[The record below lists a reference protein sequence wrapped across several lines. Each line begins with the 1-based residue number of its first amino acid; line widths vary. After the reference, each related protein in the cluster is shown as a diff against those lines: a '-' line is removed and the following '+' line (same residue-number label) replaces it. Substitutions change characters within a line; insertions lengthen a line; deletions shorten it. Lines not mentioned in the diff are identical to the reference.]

1 MILRAAI
8 AGGTV
13 SDRENQKMKRILL
26 ATAAVAGLAGA
37 ATAEPVNVGIILGF
51 TGPLESITPGM
62 GASAELAFKEASD
75 SGKLPGGITLNP
87 VRADSTCIDAAAA
100 TTAATNLVTA
110 ENVAAIMGADCSG
123 VTTAIA
129 NNVAI
134 PNGVVMISPS
144 ATSPALSTIKDD
156 GYFFRTAPSDARQG
170 DILAQVV
177 KEQGLDEVA
186 VTFTNNDYGKGFAD
200 SFTAAFEKLGGKVA
214 ISAPHEDGKA
224 DYSAEVGALQ
234 ASGAPALVVLGY
246 VDQGG
251 VGITQASLDTGA
263 FDKFFFG
270 DGMYGQSLIDK
281 IGDEINGKV
290 IGTLP
295 GSEGEAA
302 DKFAEV
308 AKAAGM
314 DPTGTYVPESY
325 DAAALIALAT
335 AAHGSADRT
344 GIRDKVMDVANAPG
358 EKIYAGELAK
368 GIELAAAGTDIDY
381 VGATSVELIGEGE
394 AQGSYR
400 VYEIKDNGFST
411 LGYR

>member
-1 MILRAAI
+1 
-8 AGGTV
+8 
-13 SDRENQKMKRILL
+13 MKRILL
-26 ATAAVAGLAGA
+26 ATAAATGLAGA
-37 ATAEPVNVGIILGF
+37 AAAEPVNVGIILGF

-62 GASAELAFKEASD
+62 AASAELAFREASE
-75 SGKLPGGITLNP
+75 SGKLPEGITLNP

-134 PNGVVMISPS
+134 PNGVVMVSPS
-144 ATSPALSTIKDD
+144 ATSPALSTIEDD

-170 DILAQVV
+170 EILAAVV

-186 VTFTNNDYGKGFAD
+186 LTFTNNDYGKGFAD
-200 SFTAAFEKLGGKVA
+200 SFTAAFEAQGGTVA

-263 FDKFFFG
+263 FEQFFFG
-270 DGMYGQSLIDK
+270 DGMYGQSLVDS
-281 IGDEINGKV
+281 IGEEINGKV

-308 AKAAGM
+308 SKAAGQ

-325 DAAALIALAT
+325 DAAALIALAI
-335 AAHGSADRT
+335 AANGSADRT
-344 GIRDKVMDVANAPG
+344 GIRDKLMDVANAPG
-358 EKIYAGELAK
+358 EMIYAGELAK
-368 GIELAAAGTDIDY
+368 GLELAAAGTDIDY

-400 VYEIKDNGFST
+400 VYKIEDNGFST
-411 LGYR
+411 LGFR